1 MQLCQMFVSVLG
13 SWVLPCIAYCGFSK
27 TFRGAE
33 VLCVVSIF
41 IASLPVSLRALGA
54 RIILDR
60 GSDTAE
66 DKTGHFR

>member
-1 MQLCQMFVSVLG
+1 MFKGHALEKTVYVVAGLSCSVDL
-13 SWVLPCIAYCGFSK
+13 SK
-27 TFRGAE
+27 TNT
-33 VLCVVSIF
+33 VDTPTPVIF

-66 DKTGHFR
+66 VKTGHFR